1 MKRIIGITLLCLGPL
16 SVSVASESVQ
26 DRAEQS
32 KVVVQEFAGQL
43 MKKMKMAMKEGGPVQ
58 AIKVCNESA
67 PSIAGNIS
75 KKHNWKVGR
84 TSLKL
89 RNPANTPDAW
99 EEAVLKKFVE
109 RRAAGESPASM
120 AYFEV
125 VEENGVKNFRFMKA
139 IGMPPLQKMPCLK
152 CHGENIDPKIS
163 SKLNELYPNDKAV
176 GYKPGEIRGAFTIV
190 QPM

>member
-1 MKRIIGITLLCLGPL
+1 MKKLMGITLLCLAPL
-16 SVSVASESVQ
+16 SVSVASDNVQ
-26 DRAEQS
+26 TRAEQS
-32 KVVVQEFAGQL
+32 KAVVQEFAGQL
-43 MKKMKMAMKEGGPVQ
+43 MKKMKMAMKGGGPVQ

-75 KKHNWKVGR
+75 EKHNWKVGR

-89 RNPANTPDAW
+89 RNPANAPDAW
-99 EEAVLKKFVE
+99 EEAVLKKFAE
-109 RRAAGESPASM
+109 RRAAGESPAKM

-125 VEENGVKNFRFMKA
+125 VEENGQRNFRFMKA

-152 CHGENIDPKIS
+152 CHGETIDANIS
-163 SKLNELYPNDKAV
+163 NKLNKLYPTDKAI